1 MQNVILPSVIC
12 PSVVAPSNWSNF
24 DISAIADQVQKL
36 IKTTHFNKT
45 FFASKNANFD
55 ANLERCDAH
64 NSVNYSAVSFIHL
77 GFGLF

>member
-1 MQNVILPSVIC
+1 MQNVILPSVIL
-12 PSVVAPSNWSNF
+12 PNVVAPSNWSNF

-36 IKTTHFNKT
+36 IKNKT
-45 FFASKNANFD
+45 FFASKKANFD

-64 NSVNYSAVSFIHL
+64 NSVNYAAVSFIHL